1 MSVWRALL
9 GAGLLLL
16 GHAGMLRLAAEWSF
30 VAALLSPGPH
40 SGLPALLF
48 GLTFLAAR
56 LAVYVVLPALGAGA
70 LTFRLVSWALPYF
83 SRPWTSPSRRP
94 APMLSGPVR
103 GSEVAD
109 GKAK

>member
-1 MSVWRALL
+1 MNVRRTLL

-56 LAVYVVLPALGAGA
+56 LLVFVVLPSLGAGA
-70 LTFRLVSWALPYF
+70 LIFQGLSWGLPYF
-83 SRPWTSPSRRP
+83 SRRRTSPIRQP
-94 APMLSGPVR
+94 APMLSEPIR

-109 GKAK
+109 GKAR